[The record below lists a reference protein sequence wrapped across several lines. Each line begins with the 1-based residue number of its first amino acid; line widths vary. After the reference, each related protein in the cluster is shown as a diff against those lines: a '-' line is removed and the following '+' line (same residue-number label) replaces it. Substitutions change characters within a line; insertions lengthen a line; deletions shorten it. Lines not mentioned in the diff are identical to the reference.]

1 MGQGSSLLHWEEA
14 ASRSQVSEG
23 PKNCL
28 LQIISSSYQL
38 PLEKHMNRVSGQGN
52 GLGFIRRSMATLS

>member
-1 MGQGSSLLHWEEA
+1 MGGGSSPHWEEA

-28 LQIISSSYQL
+28 LQIISSSCQL
-38 PLEKHMNRVSGQGN
+38 PLEKQMNRVSGQGN
-52 GLGFIRRSMATLS
+52 DLGFIRLSEATLS